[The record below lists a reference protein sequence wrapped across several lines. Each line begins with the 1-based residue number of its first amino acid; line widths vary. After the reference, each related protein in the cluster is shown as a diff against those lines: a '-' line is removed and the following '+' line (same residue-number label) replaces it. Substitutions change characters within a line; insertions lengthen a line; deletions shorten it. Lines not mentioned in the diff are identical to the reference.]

1 MKFSLPST
9 SLLLCLI
16 AITFAACNST
26 ENGTDTSN
34 SGETPTPGAATVS
47 SDGKVSMSAHT
58 GTIDQMTIE
67 LVHLMDDVH
76 NKKIMSPPI
85 PVSDVRNAFFERLDW
100 IDDMTAEDV
109 AKLKQAT
116 TDLDA
121 LIAEIRSHENAAG
134 DQALEARLKK
144 IEDWNQSIKDGFPK

>member
-1 MKFSLPST
+1 MRFSTHCT
-9 SLLLCLI
+9 SRLLCLI
-16 AITFAACNST
+16 AVTFSACNST
-26 ENGTDTSN
+26 ENGTDSSS
-34 SGETPTPGAATVS
+34 SGDTPTPGAATVT
-47 SDGKVSMSAHT
+47 SDGKVNMSAHS
-58 GTIDQMTIE
+58 GTIHQMTTE

-85 PVSDVRNAFFERLDW
+85 PVSDVRNAFFERIDW

-116 TDLDA
+116 ADLDA
-121 LIAEIRSHENAAG
+121 LIAKIRAHKNAAG